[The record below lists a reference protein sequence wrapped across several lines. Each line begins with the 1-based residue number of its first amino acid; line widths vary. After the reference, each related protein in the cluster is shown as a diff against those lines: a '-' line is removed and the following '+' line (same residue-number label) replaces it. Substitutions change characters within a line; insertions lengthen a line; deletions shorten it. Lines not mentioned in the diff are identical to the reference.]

1 MCEFRTSFDIF
12 LVLSESKVS
21 SFIKRLQVVDF
32 YFAEINRHLNRIE
45 NWYNTDFLFRDC
57 SREFLLKSDLVSV
70 YLFLFWLI
78 YVKIKRLYRSIS

>member
-57 SREFLLKSDLVSV
+57 SREFLLKSDLV
-70 YLFLFWLI
+70 YLFLFCLI

>member
-1 MCEFRTSFDIF
+1 MCEFRTSFNIF

-57 SREFLLKSDLVSV
+57 SREFLLKSDLV